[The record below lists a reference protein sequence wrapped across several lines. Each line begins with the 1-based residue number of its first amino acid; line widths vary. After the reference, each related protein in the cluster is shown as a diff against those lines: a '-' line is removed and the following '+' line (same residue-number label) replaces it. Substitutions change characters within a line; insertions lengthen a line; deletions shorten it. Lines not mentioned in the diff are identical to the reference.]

1 MLSESLLSKQDTIC
15 LLELI
20 HQSLSCSKEEGF
32 RRIINKLC
40 NLISSDFAVCA
51 SGKID
56 NSGNIESYNI
66 INVSYPSEW
75 LDLYTSKRYY
85 QIDPIIRKHIT
96 NFKLHF
102 WADAYEV
109 RNLPKE
115 LIGLTEDFE
124 LRRGYTHGMR
134 NPKGQE
140 GSLFLSQATPLSI
153 TLAQMLY

>member
-40 NLISSDFAVCA
+40 NLISCDFAVCA

-75 LDLYTSKRYY
+75 LDLYTSK
-85 QIDPIIRKHIT
+85 DIIRLIQLSENT
-96 NFKLHF
+96 SPILSYTSGLMLMRFVTF
-102 WADAYEV
+102 QRAY
-109 RNLPKE
+109 RSY
-115 LIGLTEDFE
+115 
-124 LRRGYTHGMR
+124 RR
-134 NPKGQE
+134 
-140 GSLFLSQATPLSI
+140 L
-153 TLAQMLY
+153 